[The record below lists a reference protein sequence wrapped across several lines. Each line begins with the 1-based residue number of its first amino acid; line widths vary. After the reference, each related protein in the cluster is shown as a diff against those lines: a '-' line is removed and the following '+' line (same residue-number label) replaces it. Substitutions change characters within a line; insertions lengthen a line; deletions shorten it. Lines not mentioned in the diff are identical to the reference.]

1 MGKAAG
7 SLSVLVAAAR
17 ICVHIHHVRL
27 VMMMGF
33 VVLKRWRLS
42 QHLDYKPQRFEAKNF
57 EK

>member
-1 MGKAAG
+1 M
-7 SLSVLVAAAR
+7 AAAR